1 MDDRIEVRRVA
12 MPEDYGEAQALIE
25 EYVGTLGFDL
35 TFQDFDREIRNLEG
49 AYRPPDSCIL
59 LATEDDIVLGCVAL
73 RPFENG
79 ICEMKRLYVRPA
91 GRGRGIGRRLAEAV
105 IEEARRV
112 GYATMRLDTI
122 GTMHAAN
129 TLYRSLGFR
138 EIPAYRE
145 NPIDG
150 ARFFELSL

>member
-129 TLYRSLGFR
+129 ALYRSLGFR